1 MQWMPW
7 CLMFFY
13 IDTNGN
19 QSCLHAL
26 QLWSVWGFH
35 QTTLSRLH
43 KLLILT
49 IPDKLET
56 MIVGAMMSNVLIYRY
71 KCKWIMHRGSPAM
84 ISMRVPANNP
94 LWIAQISNF
103 GFFDAIAD
111 KDETLMMDTMM
122 SNVQCPM
129 SNALQH
135 RYKCKWIMLARS
147 LATIS
152 MRVPP
157 NNPLWIAQIADTVSL
172 YTMAHK
178 VETIMMDSMM

>member
-1 MQWMPW
+1 MQMNHACMLSCHDQYEGSTKQPTLDCTNCWY
-7 CLMFFY
+7 CLFVHHGSQGWDNYDGFYDVATMFSY

-71 KCKWIMHRGSPAM
+71 KCKWIMHGGSPAM
-84 ISMRVPANNP
+84 ISMRVPASNP

-103 GFFDAIAD
+103 GF
-111 KDETLMMDTMM
+111 LM
-122 SNVQCPM
+122 P
-129 SNALQH
+129 
-135 RYKCKWIMLARS
+135 
-147 LATIS
+147 
-152 MRVPP
+152 
-157 NNPLWIAQIADTVSL
+157 
-172 YTMAHK
+172 
-178 VETIMMDSMM
+178 